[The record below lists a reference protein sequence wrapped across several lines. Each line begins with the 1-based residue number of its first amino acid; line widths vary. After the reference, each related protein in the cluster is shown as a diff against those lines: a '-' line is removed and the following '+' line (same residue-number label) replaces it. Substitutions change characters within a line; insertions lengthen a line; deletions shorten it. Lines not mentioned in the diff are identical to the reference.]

1 MKAKPYSLIGLA
13 LFGLTWQMAGAET
26 LDLKQAIEAALQQ
39 NASLAVSQ
47 ARVGQAEA
55 ALRQAEAARWP
66 NLGLAMTASRTNDPL
81 SAFGAKLGQRAVTAA
96 DFVPAAINHP
106 GDIDNLN
113 TRIELQLPL
122 YTGGLLSSQIEQAQ
136 ARSQAARL
144 GDASTRQQVVQQ
156 VTLAYQGVHTAR
168 AYIRVAEQSKQ
179 AAEEA
184 LRVTERLHAE
194 GLAIKSDLLTA
205 RVNLEEARLKLA
217 EGRRL
222 ESGALDRLKT
232 LIGRP
237 LQESIE
243 IGAEA
248 VPAALEGDEASLREQ
263 ARTSHPDLNALRL
276 EQDAARARIAAARA
290 GGRPQLSLMGRQEWN
305 DKTAGFD
312 ASSYTVA
319 GVLSWRLF
327 DAGVTSAA
335 VDQARAV
342 ELEAA
347 ARLRQ
352 AEEGVALQVAEARRL
367 ALEAEARIAAR
378 QAAVAQAEEA
388 QRLMRK
394 RYENGIINLAEL
406 LAGQAQL
413 DRARADLVA
422 ARHDLVAARTELLRA
437 VGILSVEP

>member
-1 MKAKPYSLIGLA
+1 MTRPFTLIALAVMSLGWQAARAEA
-13 LFGLTWQMAGAET
+13 LSLG
-26 LDLKQAIEAALQQ
+26 QAIEAALNQ

-66 NLGLAMTASRTNDPL
+66 NLGLAMSASRTNDPL
-81 SAFGAKLGQRAVTAA
+81 SAFGAKLGQRSVTAA

-106 GDIDNLN
+106 GDVDNFN
-113 TRIELQLPL
+113 TRLEVQVPI
-122 YTGGLLSSQIEQAQ
+122 YTGGLLGSQIDQAQ

-144 GDASTRQQVVQQ
+144 GDASTRQQVIQQ

-168 AYIRVAEQSKQ
+168 AYLKVAEQSTQ

-194 GLAIKSDLLTA
+194 GIAIKSDLLSA

-237 LQESIE
+237 LAEPIE
-243 IGAEA
+243 VGAEA
-248 VPAALEGDEASLREQ
+248 LPAALAGEEAALREQ
-263 ARTSHPDLNALRL
+263 ARAEHPELNALRH
-276 EQDAARARIAAARA
+276 ERDAARARIAAARA

-327 DAGVTSAA
+327 DAGVTGAA
-335 VDQARAV
+335 VDQARAA

-352 AEEGVALQVAEARRL
+352 AEEGVVLQVADARRL

-378 QAAVAQAEEA
+378 EAAVAQAEEA
-388 QRLMRK
+388 QRLMQK
-394 RYENGIINLAEL
+394 RYENGIINLVEL

-413 DRARADLVA
+413 DRARADRVA
-422 ARHDLVAARTELLRA
+422 ARHDLVAARTELRRA
-437 VGILSVEP
+437 VGVLSVEP

>member
-1 MKAKPYSLIGLA
+1 MA
-13 LFGLTWQMAGAET
+13 LSWQPALAET
-26 LDLKQAIEAALQQ
+26 LSLGQAIEAALNQ

-66 NLGLAMTASRTNDPL
+66 NLGLAMSASRTNDPL
-81 SAFGAKLGQRAVTAA
+81 SAFGAKLGQRSVTAA
-96 DFVPAAINHP
+96 DFAPAAMNHP
-106 GDIDNLN
+106 GDVDNFN
-113 TRIELQLPL
+113 TRLEVQVPI
-122 YTGGLLSSQIEQAQ
+122 YTGGLLSSQIDQAQ
-136 ARSQAARL
+136 ARTQAARL
-144 GDASTRQQVVQQ
+144 GDASTRQQVIQQ

-168 AYIRVAEQSKQ
+168 AYLKVAEQSQQ

-194 GLAIKSDLLTA
+194 GIAIKSDLLSA
-205 RVNLEEARLKLA
+205 RVNLEEAKLKLA

-237 LQESIE
+237 LAEPLE
-243 IGAEA
+243 VGAETLPA
-248 VPAALEGDEASLREQ
+248 GLAGEEAALRDQ
-263 ARTSHPDLNALRL
+263 ARADHPDLNALRH
-276 EQDAARARIAAARA
+276 ERDAARARTAAARA

-327 DAGVTSAA
+327 DAGVTGAA
-335 VDQARAV
+335 VDQARAA

-367 ALEAEARIAAR
+367 AVEAEARIAAR
-378 QAAVAQAEEA
+378 EAAVAQAEEA
-388 QRLMRK
+388 QRLMKK
-394 RYENGIINLAEL
+394 RYENGIINLVEL

-413 DRARADLVA
+413 DRARADRVA
-422 ARHDLVAARTELLRA
+422 ARHDLVAARTELRRA
-437 VGILSVEP
+437 VGVLSVEP

>member
-1 MKAKPYSLIGLA
+1 MTRPFSLIALA
-13 LFGLTWQMAGAET
+13 VTALSWHAAQAEA
-26 LDLKQAIEAALQQ
+26 LNLGQAIEAALNQ

-66 NLGLAMTASRTNDPL
+66 NLGLAMSASRTNDPL
-81 SAFGAKLGQRAVTAA
+81 SAFGAKLGQRTVTEA
-96 DFVPAAINHP
+96 DFYPAAINHP
-106 GDIDNLN
+106 GDVDNFN
-113 TRIELQLPL
+113 TRLEVQVPL
-122 YTGGLLSSQIEQAQ
+122 YTGGLLSSQIDQAQ

-144 GDASTRQQVVQQ
+144 GDASTRQQVIQQ

-168 AYIRVAEQSKQ
+168 AYIKVAQQSKQ

-194 GLAIKSDLLTA
+194 GIAIKSDLLSA
-205 RVNLEEARLKLA
+205 RVNLEEAKLKLA
-217 EGRRL
+217 EGLRL

-237 LQESIE
+237 LNESLE
-243 IGAEA
+243 VGAETMPA
-248 VPAALEGDEASLREQ
+248 GLAGEEAALRDQ
-263 ARTSHPDLNALRL
+263 ARAEHPDLNALRH
-276 EQDAARARIAAARA
+276 ERDAARARIAAARA

-327 DAGVTSAA
+327 DAGVTGAA
-335 VDQARAV
+335 VDQARAA

-378 QAAVAQAEEA
+378 EAAVAQAEEA
-388 QRLMRK
+388 QRLMKK
-394 RYENGIINLAEL
+394 RYENGIINLVEL

-422 ARHDLVAARTELLRA
+422 ARHDLVAARTELRRA
-437 VGILSVEP
+437 VGVLSVEP